1 MKIGNWQLAIGNW
14 QSEMV
19 MTPERWQQVKEIFNS
34 ALNYRPEDRGPF
46 ILRACSGDENL
57 RSEVESLIASHEQSG
72 SFIDKPA
79 FEAAASMLAG
89 ERAELSPGQ
98 SIASYE
104 VISFISRG
112 GMGEVYLAEDK
123 RLGRKVALKLLPAS
137 FTTNDDRLRRF
148 EQEARAASALNHP
161 NIITIYEI
169 RQAADSHVIATEFVE
184 GETLRHRLSRWPLT
198 LSEALNV
205 AIQVA
210 DALSAAHKAGIIHR
224 DIKPENIMLRPDGYV
239 KVLDFGLAKLSEQA
253 SPAVAAEAPT
263 IQVRTGSGIVIGT
276 AGYMSPEQARGLG
289 VDSRSDI
296 FSLGAVI
303 YEMIARRKPFEGDT
317 PSDTLASIL
326 KTEPPP
332 LARVAPGVPPELARI
347 VTKALRKDREERYQ
361 VVKDLWLDLKAL
373 KQELEFQD
381 KLDRSVASE
390 DDGAG
395 TAMTFPAEPTATIS
409 GPRPTLSR
417 SAISNISESISIEF
431 KRHKL
436 GATLALIAVALIV
449 AAGVFGVYKWLHRDT
464 PVEHFWD
471 VRLTR
476 LTNSGNAIDATI
488 SPDGKY
494 IVYALSDRSR
504 QSLYIRQV
512 STANDKLIVPPAPVG
527 VFGMTFSPDG
537 TELYYAIK
545 ANLDAGTLYRI
556 PVLGGI
562 PVKVLEKIDGPISFS
577 PDGKQFVLVRGNYPN
592 AGESAL
598 VIANVDGSGE
608 RNLIVKKSPQ
618 HFSPIFFTGPSWSP
632 DGKIV
637 ASTLATVGG
646 RSKVVGFSVE
656 DGSERDLSA
665 ESWSFSA
672 RVQWLP
678 DMTGLLVIAGENA
691 TNAMLWHINYPDGRV
706 RRVTNDLNAYRAI
719 GLTQDGKK
727 LSTVQSQG
735 MVNLWVVPEGDAAK
749 AIRLPTG
756 NVSNFFSSSGSN
768 VSWVPDGRIVYVS
781 NEGGGNSDIWITE
794 RDGNNRKQ
802 LTANNVTNVSPVVS
816 ADGRYIVFGAWHD
829 GSRNLW
835 RINLDGSN
843 PVRLTSGLS
852 DSFPALSPDSRWV
865 IYTAYDSAKPTIWK
879 VSIDGGTPVRITD
892 HVATVAS
899 VSPDGRFIAYTYP
912 ESQDPFAPPN
922 RIAVIP
928 FDGGEIIKTFA
939 VPPSGTVSTVIR
951 WAWDSKS
958 ILYSVNANSIS
969 NIWSQPLDGSP
980 AKQITGFTDLLI
992 TGFDWSRDGKQLAC
1006 TRGSLVRDA
1015 VLVTDLK

>member
-1 MKIGNWQLAIGNW
+1 
-14 QSEMV
+14 

-34 ALNYRPEDRGPF
+34 ALMYRPEDRGPF
-46 ILRACSGDENL
+46 ISQACSGDENL

-79 FEAAASMLAG
+79 FEAAAAMLAG
-89 ERAELSPGQ
+89 ERVELTPGQ
-98 SIASYE
+98 TIASYE

-123 RLGRKVALKLLPAS
+123 RLGRKVALKLLPAT
-137 FTTNDDRLRRF
+137 FTTDDDRLRRF

-169 RQAADSHVIATEFVE
+169 RQAADSHIIATEFVE
-184 GETLRHRLSRWPLT
+184 GETLRFRLNRSPLP
-198 LSEALNV
+198 LSEALNI

-289 VDSRSDI
+289 VDNRSDI

-317 PSDTLASIL
+317 PSDILASIL

-332 LARVAPGVPPELARI
+332 LSRAVPGVPSELARI

-390 DDGAG
+390 SDEAG
-395 TAMTFPAEPTATIS
+395 TGVMLPGEPTAALS
-409 GPRPTLSR
+409 GPRPTQTR
-417 SAISNISESISIEF
+417 SAISNISESISIEI
-431 KRHKL
+431 KRHKA
-436 GATLALIAVALIV
+436 GATLALIASALIV
-449 AAGVFGVYKWLHRDT
+449 AAGIFGVYKWLNREE
-464 PVEHFWD
+464 PVAHFSD
-471 VRLTR
+471 VKLTR

-494 IVYALSDRSR
+494 IVYALSERSK

-512 STANDKLIVPPAPVG
+512 STANDKEIVPPAPVG
-527 VFGMTFSPDG
+527 FFGMTFSPDG
-537 TELYYAIK
+537 NELYYAVK

-556 PVLGGI
+556 PVLGGAPI
-562 PVKVLEKIDGPISFS
+562 KVLDRIDGPISFS
-577 PDGKQFVLVRGNYPN
+577 PDGKQFVLVRGHYPN

-608 RNLIVKKSPQ
+608 RDLVVKKMPER
-618 HFSPIFFTGPSWSP
+618 FSPIFFTGPSWSP
-632 DGKIV
+632 DGKII
-637 ASTLATVGG
+637 ASTVATVGG

-656 DGSERDLSA
+656 DGSEKELSPEA
-665 ESWSFSA
+665 WLFAA

-678 DMTGLLVIAGENA
+678 DMTGVLVVAGESPVGA
-691 TNAMLWHINYPDGRV
+691 QLWMINYPDGRV

-727 LSTVQSQG
+727 LTTVPSIG
-735 MVNLWVVPEGDAAK
+735 VVNLWLVPEGDAAR

-756 NVSNFFSSSGSN
+756 NVSSFFSSTGSN
-768 VSWVPDGRIVYVS
+768 VSWAPDGRIVYVS
-781 NEGGGNSDIWITE
+781 NEGGSADIWIADP
-794 RDGNNRKQ
+794 DGNNRKQ
-802 LTANNVTNVSPVVS
+802 LTADNLTNVSPVVS
-816 ADGRYIVFGAWHD
+816 ADGRYIVFVTWQD
-829 GSRNLW
+829 GKRNLW
-835 RINLDGSN
+835 RMNLNGSN
-843 PVRLTSGLS
+843 PVRLTSGLGEA
-852 DSFPALSPDSRWV
+852 FPALSPDSRWV
-865 IYTAYDSAKPTIWK
+865 IYSALGGAKPTLWK
-879 VSIDGGTPVRITD
+879 ISIDGGTPVQVSD
-892 HVATVAS
+892 HVVTTSS

-912 ESQDPFAPPN
+912 ESADPFAPPN
-922 RIAVIP
+922 RLAVMA
-928 FDGGEIIKTFA
+928 FDGGPNVKTFE
-939 VPPSGTVSTVIR
+939 VPATGTVLSTME
-951 WAWDSKS
+951 WSHDGKS
-958 ILYSVNANSIS
+958 IFYTVTANNVS
-969 NIWSQPLDGSP
+969 NIWSQPFDGGP
-980 AKQITGFTDLLI
+980 PKQITDFKDLLI
-992 TGFDWSRDGKQLAC
+992 TGFDWSSDGKQLAC
-1006 TRGSLVRDA
+1006 SRGTLVRDA
-1015 VLVTDLK
+1015 ILITDLK